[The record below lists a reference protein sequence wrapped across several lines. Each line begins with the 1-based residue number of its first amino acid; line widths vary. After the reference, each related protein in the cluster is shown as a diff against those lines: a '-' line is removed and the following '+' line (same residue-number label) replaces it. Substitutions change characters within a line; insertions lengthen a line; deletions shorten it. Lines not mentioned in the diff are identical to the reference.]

1 MLDPSLRL
9 DSDLKLDSLGRVELL
24 SLLEDHYQVELDEA
38 RMTSA
43 TTLGD
48 VEEQLKAQWVQQQT
62 EMSLNRLRAG
72 RETQTMKPLQ
82 KRDLGLLR
90 LPLNFVVDSH
100 IPTQAGR
107 SAR

>member
-1 MLDPSLRL
+1 MLQVSDREGARSPLAALLGKVSGEVPTTLDPSLRL

-48 VEEQLKAQWVQQQT
+48 VQEQLKAQW
-62 EMSLNRLRAG
+62 
-72 RETQTMKPLQ
+72 
-82 KRDLGLLR
+82 
-90 LPLNFVVDSH
+90 
-100 IPTQAGR
+100 IPRPSRQCR
-107 SAR
+107 